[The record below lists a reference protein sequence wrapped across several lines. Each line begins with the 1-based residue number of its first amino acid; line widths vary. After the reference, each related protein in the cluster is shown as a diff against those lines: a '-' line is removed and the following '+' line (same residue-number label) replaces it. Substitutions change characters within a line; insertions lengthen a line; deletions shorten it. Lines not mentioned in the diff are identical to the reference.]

1 LNSQAKWLRIEYL
14 ESLIVSICHPHELAI
29 DRFLADSRVKLQ
41 LQVLLTASRQACPET
56 DQRGGFANLNPET
69 RQLFAILTNR
79 RRSSR
84 WKTFGR

>member
-29 DRFLADSRVKLQ
+29 EADSRVKLQ

-69 RQLFAILTNR
+69 SQLFAILTNR